1 MCWQDGAAK
10 MPSSKIIKAATADL
24 SICDFSF
31 RPVSQ
36 GTATSAAEQADGGST
51 TFVPLEIFD
60 PSEMGGRIGI
70 ITAKPAAE
78 TTPEIPG
85 TFVSDQDMEREL
97 HESYQRGLQDGK
109 NLAERGLVNVF
120 KSMRT
125 ASEELQQLREKVL
138 RDSEDD
144 LLDLVIA
151 VARRVI
157 HHEISQNRQLVVQ
170 VIRAALRNL
179 NDKDQLIV
187 RVHPDDQALLTSSQD
202 QTLRQELAALN
213 CTLKADAT
221 LLPGNC
227 LVETTL
233 GTVDASFEGQ
243 LEELYRQMLEERT
256 IADEKEPPACL
267 DTE

>member
-1 MCWQDGAAK
+1 
-10 MPSSKIIKAATADL
+10 MPSSKVIKAAATAL
-24 SICDFSF
+24 PISSFSF
-31 RPVSQ
+31 RPV
-36 GTATSAAEQADGGST
+36 GHGVAADAGGST
-51 TFVPLEIFD
+51 GEGAAGFVPLEIFD
-60 PSEMGGRIGI
+60 PSELGGRISI
-70 ITAKPAAE
+70 ASPKPAAE
-78 TTPEIPG
+78 PPPEIPG
-85 TFVSDQDMEREL
+85 RFVSDQEL
-97 HESYQRGLQDGK
+97 EKELQESYQRGLQDGK
-109 NLAERGLVNVF
+109 NLAERGLLNVF

-144 LLDLVIA
+144 LLALTIA

-157 HHEISQNRQLVVQ
+157 HHEISQNRQLVTQ

-213 CTLKADAT
+213 CMLKADAT
-221 LLPGNC
+221 LLPGSC
-227 LVETTL
+227 LVETAL

-243 LEELYRQMLEERT
+243 LEELYRQLLEERASLAVT
-256 IADEKEPPACL
+256 EPATCL